1 MSAKIIKLTG
11 GLISID
17 PRNRHDDQHDDD
29 DDHNGDDCDGGDL
42 LVPDDVLQHH
52 ELEGVVVAPALVTA
66 QQHAGELS

>member
-17 PRNRHDDQHDDD
+17 PRHRH
-29 DDHNGDDCDGGDL
+29 DDHNGHDCDGGDL

-66 QQHAGELS
+66 QQHAGELA